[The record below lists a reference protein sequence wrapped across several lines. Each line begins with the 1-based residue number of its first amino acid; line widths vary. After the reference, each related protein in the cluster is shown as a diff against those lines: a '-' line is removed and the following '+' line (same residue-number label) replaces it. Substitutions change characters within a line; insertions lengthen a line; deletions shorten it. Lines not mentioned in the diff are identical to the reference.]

1 MCGAYNYEYFQSF
14 GLTFFSNL
22 RQSGAVALITV
33 TLILLLP
40 KYSINAHE
48 EKKEPHR
55 VDGISFNTNLIEDSA
70 ISTFMENYISIR
82 LKDNM
87 VVPTEISFCFRW
99 QFHSLAGHCF
109 FDETNLGI
117 FFKRPT
123 ISKVGYVV
131 LFQAYVMFEIPDDI
145 NWVPLV
151 WHHICVSYKN
161 YNLLLMIDGRIL
173 LKQIVEA
180 FKQLNST
187 KIALKTDLT
196 LGNVIPVPFHL
207 CKQFQI

>member
-1 MCGAYNYEYFQSF
+1 M
-14 GLTFFSNL
+14 
-22 RQSGAVALITV
+22 VLITV

-48 EKKEPHR
+48 EKEGPHS

-87 VVPTEISFCFRW
+87 VAPTEISFCFRW

-109 FDETNLGI
+109 FDQTDLGI
-117 FFKRPT
+117 FFKKPT
-123 ISKVGYVV
+123 ISRVGYVV

-145 NWVPLV
+145 SWVPLV

-161 YNLLLMIDGRIL
+161 YNLALMIDGRTL
-173 LKQIVEA
+173 LNQTMEA
-180 FKQLNST
+180 FKELNST

-196 LGNVIPVPFHL
+196 LGSVISVPF
-207 CKQFQI
+207 